1 MVLCHAPCHK
11 VLFIVERFY
20 EKVRSSVIFFLHF
33 LLLCYIIENIKLII
47 IIKLVTYLGK
57 GMKTLYGYIEFSS

>member
-1 MVLCHAPCHK
+1 M
-11 VLFIVERFY
+11 ERFY